1 VQPPKSPMAK
11 AFDKMER
18 EEVYRSYSRSRIDQN
33 GSIKGGNER
42 KLSVLEKTL
51 SVLGDI
57 SARGAGG
64 GIATKPA
71 SPIAARRDLGEHR
84 LSYKS

>member
-1 VQPPKSPMAK
+1 MAK

-18 EEVYRSYSRSRIDQN
+18 EEMFRSYSRSRIDQN
-33 GSIKGGNER
+33 GSIIGNER

-64 GIATKPA
+64 GIATKLA
-71 SPIAARRDLGEHR
+71 SPIAARRDLGEQR